1 MLTSKQ
7 RAYLRALANHLPAQY
22 QIGKD
27 GLNDNSIKQMD
38 EYLLAHELLK
48 VNVQNNLD
56 ADIKALAMTAAEAL
70 HAETVQQVGKRFIL
84 YRHSRALAEKG
95 KAIVLPR

>member
-7 RAYLRALANHLPAQY
+7 RAYLRAMANHLPAQY

-27 GLNDNSIKQMD
+27 GLNDNSLKQMD

-56 ADIKALAMTAAEAL
+56 VDVKELAGTAAAVL
-70 HAETVQQVGKRFIL
+70 HAETIQQLGKRFVL
-84 YRHSRALAEKG
+84 YRHSRALVEKG